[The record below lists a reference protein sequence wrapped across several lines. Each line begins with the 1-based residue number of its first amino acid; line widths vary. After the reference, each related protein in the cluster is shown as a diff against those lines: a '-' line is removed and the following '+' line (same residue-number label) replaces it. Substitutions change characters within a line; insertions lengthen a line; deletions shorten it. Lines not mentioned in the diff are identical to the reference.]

1 MLASRPGHSGLEEGL
16 LVRETYNSSCL
27 QRSATTEGL
36 RCPVSEPEADA
47 EGEQEK
53 LLLERRTVHNPRW
66 TIDRG
71 AGYYANERVKRRLPS
86 LIQTGRH
93 AGRSRLKVTGI
104 TWQQVLQH
112 RLKRDLFHSAV
123 NSRLS
128 FILFVLLLL
137 YLTSLTFWSL
147 VYYTIWWYYEECF
160 EGISGL
166 VSSFQFAID
175 TQMTIGYGTRSP
187 GDCWLTAVSVAAH
200 SLLTVVVDSLII
212 GIALARVSHP
222 KNRGR
227 TILISDCATIARRDG
242 ELKFMFRVADIQVRQ
257 VVQPEVHAYLYT
269 WGLHREG
276 HTTSEGEHIP
286 VRVQELP
293 ISYFD
298 PCVILPVVCEHTIDE
313 RSALY
318 GMTQQALEALGAEIV
333 IVFRGTT
340 ELGDN
345 FHVRQSYLPQEI
357 HWGHVFAPILAYAP
371 QGSTQ
376 HTVDVARFHDVEPQR
391 GLDLVLPS
399 KLSRKV
405 MTGTERCA
413 VPSPQ
418 LAANTLVLSDEAV
431 VGARD
436 GRRLLMFRLGDTYP
450 GGSQMM
456 NVVVTAH
463 IFRWQARVT
472 AEGESLPYTAHQL
485 SLQPAEPTLRLP
497 VIMTHALDEEG
508 SPLAAWTSLAAKRQD
523 ADAEILVTVR
533 ATCYASN
540 RIQQRTKVYSVLSG
554 VRWGAVFHP
563 ILTAMAGLLCH
574 CLAGPDAVT
583 NGRLGSV
590 PVDWAHFHTTMPCQ
604 MDGSRSPA
612 LPPHPR
618 SGSSLGAASPHPSQ
632 PTSLPPLPP
641 PPPAPTSALPA
652 PTLASMGFLSAA
664 VTSRDAGLCTSAL
677 VSDASG
683 SGSAAEGVGAA
694 PASTPL
700 QGQTRGQPLLQ
711 AAAQQHE
718 VHFSPA
724 SQQPQPD
731 TPGFPGW
738 PVPSTSWTGQPS
750 VAGSS
755 QGLGGSA
762 GPSGSAALAA
772 SEADSASQ
780 LNPRVAGTGDSR
792 RQHPRPLTDDDLPAG
807 VRSDMPAAAV
817 GPARAAASS
826 PVAGSQPRSLNATPG
841 SVALSSTGGG
851 SGLSSPAD
859 AYSRQ
864 HRVTDDAGSD
874 LLCDDLQRQQ
884 PPVGRHS
891 RSSSGLGGAA
901 GGGGGGGMAV
911 GGAGRPVRLG
921 RGPQLQVHSVQASGA
936 APGLAGGLMSPTPG
950 GTASSYEHSWSQEER
965 GRRGLSRLAGS
976 GSSSTT
982 LAAGHHDPHDWKSTR
997 SLFVA
1002 MEELAKYQQ
1011 QQEQERQQQQQ
1022 LAQQQQQERQQQQQQ
1037 QQER

>member
-212 GIALARVSHP
+212 GIALARV
-222 KNRGR
+222 
-227 TILISDCATIARRDG
+227 
-242 ELKFMFRVADIQVRQ
+242 RQ

-376 HTVDVARFHDVEPQR
+376 HTVDVAR
-391 GLDLVLPS
+391 
-399 KLSRKV
+399 
-405 MTGTERCA
+405 
-413 VPSPQ
+413 
-418 LAANTLVLSDEAV
+418 
-431 VGARD
+431 
-436 GRRLLMFRLGDTYP
+436 
-450 GGSQMM
+450 
-456 NVVVTAH
+456 
-463 IFRWQARVT
+463 
-472 AEGESLPYTAHQL
+472 
-485 SLQPAEPTLRLP
+485 
-497 VIMTHALDEEG
+497 
-508 SPLAAWTSLAAKRQD
+508 
-523 ADAEILVTVR
+523 
-533 ATCYASN
+533 
-540 RIQQRTKVYSVLSG
+540 
-554 VRWGAVFHP
+554 
-563 ILTAMAGLLCH
+563 
-574 CLAGPDAVT
+574 
-583 NGRLGSV
+583 
-590 PVDWAHFHTTMPCQ
+590 
-604 MDGSRSPA
+604 
-612 LPPHPR
+612 
-618 SGSSLGAASPHPSQ
+618 
-632 PTSLPPLPP
+632 
-641 PPPAPTSALPA
+641 
-652 PTLASMGFLSAA
+652 
-664 VTSRDAGLCTSAL
+664 
-677 VSDASG
+677 
-683 SGSAAEGVGAA
+683 
-694 PASTPL
+694 
-700 QGQTRGQPLLQ
+700 
-711 AAAQQHE
+711 
-718 VHFSPA
+718 
-724 SQQPQPD
+724 
-731 TPGFPGW
+731 
-738 PVPSTSWTGQPS
+738 
-750 VAGSS
+750 
-755 QGLGGSA
+755 
-762 GPSGSAALAA
+762 
-772 SEADSASQ
+772 
-780 LNPRVAGTGDSR
+780 
-792 RQHPRPLTDDDLPAG
+792 
-807 VRSDMPAAAV
+807 
-817 GPARAAASS
+817 
-826 PVAGSQPRSLNATPG
+826 
-841 SVALSSTGGG
+841 
-851 SGLSSPAD
+851 
-859 AYSRQ
+859 
-864 HRVTDDAGSD
+864 
-874 LLCDDLQRQQ
+874 
-884 PPVGRHS
+884 
-891 RSSSGLGGAA
+891 
-901 GGGGGGGMAV
+901 
-911 GGAGRPVRLG
+911 
-921 RGPQLQVHSVQASGA
+921 
-936 APGLAGGLMSPTPG
+936 
-950 GTASSYEHSWSQEER
+950 
-965 GRRGLSRLAGS
+965 
-976 GSSSTT
+976 
-982 LAAGHHDPHDWKSTR
+982 
-997 SLFVA
+997 
-1002 MEELAKYQQ
+1002 
-1011 QQEQERQQQQQ
+1011 
-1022 LAQQQQQERQQQQQQ
+1022 
-1037 QQER
+1037 